1 MNIQILQGV
10 KEAEKARGTAVVID
24 VFRAFSLECYL
35 FSMGAKRVLPVG
47 AAETAMHL
55 KKLHPEYTS
64 IGERGGRII
73 PGFDFGNSPS
83 QMVLDR
89 VKGKTIIHTTSAGTQ
104 GVVAASKGADEIIT
118 GSLVNARAVA
128 NYILEKDPSEV
139 SIICMGVG
147 GIKESPEDTL
157 CGQYIKAML
166 TGGSVDLEE
175 GIRAI
180 RNHKEGM
187 KFFDPELQD
196 VFPSKDFEMCTA
208 VDKFDMVLKVKR
220 LSEDVFESE
229 IIKSR
234 L

>member
-47 AAETAMHL
+47 AIETAERL
-55 KKLHPEYTS
+55 KEQHPEYTS
-64 IGERGGRII
+64 IGERKGRII

-83 QMVLDR
+83 QVLMDR
-89 VKGKTIIHTTSAGTQ
+89 VKDRTVIHTTSAGTQ

-128 NYILEKDPSEV
+128 NYILGKNPSEV

-157 CGQYIKAML
+157 CGQYIKAIL

-187 KFFDPELQD
+187 KFFKPELQE
-196 VFPSKDFEMCTA
+196 VFPAKDFEMCTNI
-208 VDKFDMVLKVKR
+208 DKFDMVLKVNKIA
-220 LSEDVFESE
+220 DDIYESVK
-229 IIKSR
+229 I
-234 L
+234 